1 MRLLQCYL
9 RAAELEMW
17 AAERARTKLRG
28 READEGQRARD
39 CHTVGGGRRQKT
51 RTSKTRR
58 REQSRSSGAWT
69 GSDPRQPTAGPG
81 RVFSFLPPGTAIF
94 GTRSTDVSSKRK
106 SNQKHEPS
114 DTGARERFGGGNL
127 EQTKKTPRYPR
138 IVPKQ
143 LRELSSGAEEPT
155 PFRLD
160 QAYRRNSASGKD
172 EGHLL
177 QTLLRSPG
185 PGWKAA
191 RQRGE
196 AAEY

>member
-1 MRLLQCYL
+1 MS
-9 RAAELEMW
+9 LEPT
-17 AAERARTKLRG
+17 APRPGL
-28 READEGQRARD
+28 
-39 CHTVGGGRRQKT
+39 HGGRRKA
-51 RTSKTRR
+51 RNRWAIPGPAIR
-58 REQSRSSGAWT
+58 PALHGEASS
-69 GSDPRQPTAGPG
+69 G
-81 RVFSFLPPGTAIF
+81 RVFSFLPPGTAIL

-127 EQTKKTPRYPR
+127 EQTEKTPRYPG